1 MNLKYLLFLDNVCK
15 ELLSIYLEGTNV
27 TEEAV
32 LCVLSSQRN
41 LEHIESEFLT
51 SALLKLMNEN
61 DLIEDL
67 SILGNGSENDGRID
81 GLDTNIT
88 R

>member
-1 MNLKYLLFLDNVCK
+1 M
-15 ELLSIYLEGTNV
+15 SIYLEGTNV

-32 LCVLSSQRN
+32 LSVLSSQRN

-51 SALLKLMNEN
+51 SALLKLNNEN
-61 DLIEDL
+61 NLIANL
-67 SILGNGSENDGRID
+67 SIQGNGIDNYERID
-81 GLDTNIT
+81 GMDTNIT

>member
-1 MNLKYLLFLDNVCK
+1 MLDNVCK

-32 LCVLSSQRN
+32 LSILSSQRN

-51 SALLKLMNEN
+51 SALLKLINEN
-61 DLIEDL
+61 NLIRDL
-67 SILGNGSENDGRID
+67 SVMSNGSENGMITDQI
-81 GLDTNIT
+81 DTNIT

>member
-1 MNLKYLLFLDNVCK
+1 MLDNVCK

-32 LCVLSSQRN
+32 LSILSSQRN

-51 SALLKLMNEN
+51 SALLKLINEN
-61 DLIEDL
+61 NLIGDL
-67 SILGNGSENDGRID
+67 SVMGNGSENGMITDGI
-81 GLDTNIT
+81 DTNIT

>member
-1 MNLKYLLFLDNVCK
+1 M
-15 ELLSIYLEGTNV
+15 EGTNV

-32 LCVLSSQRN
+32 LSILSSQRN

-51 SALLKLMNEN
+51 SALLKLINEN
-61 DLIEDL
+61 NLIRDL
-67 SILGNGSENDGRID
+67 SVMSNGSENGMITDQI
-81 GLDTNIT
+81 DTNIT

>member
-1 MNLKYLLFLDNVCK
+1 M
-15 ELLSIYLEGTNV
+15 SIYLEGTNV

-32 LCVLSSQRN
+32 LSVLSSQRN

-51 SALLKLMNEN
+51 SALLKLINEN
-61 DLIEDL
+61 NLIEDL
-67 SILGNGSENDGRID
+67 SILDNVNENDERID
-81 GLDTNIT
+81 GTDANIT

>member
-1 MNLKYLLFLDNVCK
+1 M
-15 ELLSIYLEGTNV
+15 SIYLEGTNV

-32 LCVLSSQRN
+32 LSILSSQRN

-51 SALLKLMNEN
+51 SALLKLINEN
-61 DLIEDL
+61 NLIRDL
-67 SILGNGSENDGRID
+67 SVMGNGSENGMITDGI
-81 GLDTNIT
+81 DTNIT